1 MVKVQ
6 KRGVKRQSVTT
17 EVLPQDYIEALIDL
31 RECVRRIRRLVDVEE
46 RKPRQKRQ
54 AGARVR
60 SNDRPQ
66 GNRPPLGAEAER
78 LNKFIEKIS
87 AITKNR
93 ADRGR

>member
-1 MVKVQ
+1 VQ
-6 KRGVKRQSVTT
+6 KRGMKQQSATT

-31 RECVRRIRRLVDVEE
+31 RECVRRIRQLVDLEE
-46 RKPRQKRQ
+46 RKLRQKRQ

-60 SNDRPQ
+60 SSRPKN
-66 GNRPPLGAEAER
+66 NRPPLSAEAER
-78 LNKFIEKIS
+78 LSQFLERIS